1 MPTPKPG
8 QSRDDFM
15 SECVPMV
22 MDEGNDRDQAVAMCS
37 SMFADKSVTQRA
49 YSLFT
54 VKAMN
59 EERRELEGVAT
70 TPTPDRMGD
79 IVEPEGAKFVLP
91 LPLIYQHDH
100 SLPVGEV
107 HAASVRKDGIR
118 VKARIAKIAEAGP
131 LKDRLDSVWQSVKA
145 GLVKGFSIG
154 FRSLGEPE
162 QIKNSFALRFKNWEW
177 LELSLV
183 TIPANAEATIQVVKS
198 LDAELLVASDRRRG
212 IVRLDDDIIRR
223 ARRQQHPGSVFM
235 DQIKGFKR

>member
-1 MPTPKPG
+1 MPTE
-8 QSRDDFM
+8 F
-15 SECVPMV
+15 E
-22 MDEGNDRDQAVAMCS
+22 
-37 SMFADKSVTQRA
+37 SMHRA

-59 EERRELEGVAT
+59 EDLREIEGVAT

-79 IVEPEGAKFVLP
+79 VIEPEGAKFTLP
-91 LPLIYQHDH
+91 MPLIFQHDQKV
-100 SLPVGEV
+100 PVGEV

-118 VKARIAKIAEAGP
+118 VKARIAKFDEPGA
-131 LKDRLDSVWQSVKA
+131 LKTRLDEIWHTLKA
-145 GLVKGFSIG
+145 GLIKGFSVGFKPIG
-154 FRSLGEPE
+154 MPE
-162 QIKNSFALRFKNWEW
+162 RIKDGSGLRFKSWLW

-183 TIPANAEATIQVVKS
+183 TIPANAEATISVVKS

-235 DQIKGFKR
+235 DQPRGFVR